1 MEQRGNGGGGE
12 QGQGRWGGGGCCVA
26 GDGLVG
32 RLVCWQSWGVGLF
45 ILWVAGLRGWR
56 DLEIIDLQWGWLA
69 GVLMGRLVVLILCL
83 PGVGPDA
90 EQ

>member
-1 MEQRGNGGGGE
+1 MERRGNGGGGE
-12 QGQGRWGGGGCCVA
+12 CSVA

-32 RLVCWQSWGVGLF
+32 GLVCWQSWGVGLF

-56 DLEIIDLQWGWLA
+56 DLEIIDLRWGWLA
-69 GVLMGRLVVLILCL
+69 GVLMGGLVVLILRL

-90 EQ
+90 ER